1 MSVIW
6 FALVIGAL
14 ALFQMQ
20 FFYFT
25 GLRKIHYRRF
35 FDRPAAFEGDKAEMI
50 EILENRKIFPVPWL
64 RVESSISPYL
74 RFKKQ
79 EDVDILYDQFHK
91 SLFYLRG
98 YKRIRRRHEFTCTH
112 RGYYTLKTA
121 SLTTGDLFGL
131 FNRFKMV
138 TGDAHLFVYPKPLAL
153 DDITPASLKW
163 QGDVMMRRWI
173 MPDPIL
179 VNGIRDYRPGD
190 AQKDIHWG
198 ATART
203 GKLQVKVR
211 DFTVSPRILILVN
224 TQISET
230 LWGQMELPDKEVI
243 ELGIRYAAHLA
254 TWAISNGL
262 EAGFGSNGKLVDE
275 DGVVRV
281 PPSCSQAHLEMMLQA
296 MAKLEI
302 VRERN
307 FHTML
312 DYLYDEATTGMDIA
326 IISPYWS
333 DTLEK
338 RSNKL
343 RSLGNT
349 ITYIPVIP
357 AERQSA
363 EKEDVGIGYETA
375 L

>member
-14 ALFQMQ
+14 VIFQTQ

-25 GLRKIHYRRF
+25 GLRHLHYRRF
-35 FDRPAAFEGDKAEMI
+35 FDRTSAFEGEKAEMI
-50 EILENRKIFPVPWL
+50 EIIENRKIIPVPWL

-79 EDVDILYDQFHK
+79 EDVDIRYDQFHK

-112 RGYYTLKTA
+112 RGYYTLKIA
-121 SLTTGDLFGL
+121 SLTTGDLFGM
-131 FNRFKMV
+131 FNRFKHV
-138 TGDAHLFVYPKPLAL
+138 TGDAHLYVYPKPLAL
-153 DDITPASLKW
+153 DEISPASLKW

-179 VNGIRDYRPGD
+179 VNGIREYRPGD
-190 AQKDIHWG
+190 SQNDIHWG

-211 DFTVSPRILILVN
+211 DYTVSPRVMILVN

-230 LWGQMELPDKEVI
+230 LWGQMELRDKEVI
-243 ELGIRYAAHLA
+243 ELGIRYAAHLVS
-254 TWAISNGL
+254 WAISNGL
-262 EAGFGSNGKLVDE
+262 DAGFASNGKLADE
-275 DGVVRV
+275 EGVVRIS
-281 PPSCSQAHLEMMLQA
+281 PSCSQAHLDMILQA

-307 FHTML
+307 FHTLM
-312 DYLYDEATTGMDIA
+312 DYLCDDGITGMDIA
-326 IISPYWS
+326 VVSPYWS
-333 DTLEK
+333 DNIEK
-338 RSNKL
+338 RAAKL
-343 RSLGNT
+343 RLLGNSV
-349 ITYIPVIP
+349 TYIPVIP
-357 AERQSA
+357 DERQPA
-363 EKEDVGIGYETA
+363 EKDGGGNVQ
-375 L
+375 